1 MIENIE
7 LILISLL
14 ILILSIISFLPLI
27 YLNYAKDLNNNINN
41 YNNICNS
48 KKNVYDSD
56 MTIKNTYMWN
66 MCNHLFDFNV
76 IQKNFKDYKETKED
90 GEDKDIIN
98 INRDLSTVNH
108 EFNISI
114 LISSIVNGEFNLI
127 EFNIMKVYN
136 DYLHSGLPLFIVM
149 WIFFISHIVYN
160 IKNRDNNL
168 KYEYFFHSSAY
179 IFLHVIVITIF
190 FSLILKKITE
200 IYADTKAYEY
210 IMLLKELDILIKE
223 QKTESQFNNDFMTII
238 KRYSG
243 DDISSVADIIF
254 TKDLIEELTNLH
266 KKIID
271 NGGGN
276 LDNNN
281 GYKITL
287 ENIDNFR
294 YYNNKKTIDKC
305 NEEIEDVTRF
315 TIVYFIILFFP
326 VYMLSQASK
335 SNFTTIAVITIL
347 IFVVFI
353 SGYIVKKKLE

>member
-41 YNNICNS
+41 YNNICDS
-48 KKNVYDSD
+48 KKNVYESD
-56 MTIKNTYMWN
+56 INIKNTYMWN
-66 MCNHLFDFNV
+66 MCNHLFDFNL
-76 IQKNFKDYKETKED
+76 IQKNFKNNTTAKKPT
-90 GEDKDIIN
+90 DKYEDIIN
-98 INRDLSTVNH
+98 INRDLS
-108 EFNISI
+108 
-114 LISSIVNGEFNLI
+114 IVNG

-149 WIFFISHIVYN
+149 WIFFILHIISISYN
-160 IKNRDNNL
+160 IKSDGGIF
-168 KYEYFFHSSAY
+168 KYEYFLHSSIY
-179 IFLHVIVITIF
+179 IFLHVAVITII

-223 QKTESQFNNDFMTII
+223 QKTEPPLNNDFMTII

-254 TKDLIEELTNLH
+254 TKDLLEELTYLRINIIKNGEYLH
-266 KKIID
+266 NI
-271 NGGGN
+271 
-276 LDNNN
+276 N

-287 ENIDNFR
+287 ENIDNFK
-294 YYNNKKTIDKC
+294 YYNNKKTIDNC
-305 NEEIEDVTRF
+305 NEEIEDVVRF

-326 VYMLSQASK
+326 IYMLSQASK

>member
-41 YNNICNS
+41 YNNICDS
-48 KKNVYDSD
+48 KKNVYESD
-56 MTIKNTYMWN
+56 INIKNTYMWN

-76 IQKNFKDYKETKED
+76 IQKNFKNYTATKNDESED
-90 GEDKDIIN
+90 KDKDIIN
-98 INRDLSTVNH
+98 INRDLS
-108 EFNISI
+108 
-114 LISSIVNGEFNLI
+114 IVNG

-136 DYLHSGLPLFIVM
+136 DYLHSSLPLFIVM

-160 IKNRDNNL
+160 IRGKDNNL
-168 KYEYFFHSSAY
+168 KYEYFFHSSVY
-179 IFLHVIVITIF
+179 IFLHVAVITII

-223 QKTESQFNNDFMTII
+223 QKTEPSFNNQFMTII
-238 KRYSG
+238 KNYSG

-254 TKDLIEELTNLH
+254 TKDLIDELAYLH
-266 KKIID
+266 KNIIKK
-271 NGGGN
+271 GEY
-276 LDNNN
+276 LHNNN
-281 GYKITL
+281 DYKITL
-287 ENIDNFR
+287 KNIDNFR

-305 NEEIEDVTRF
+305 NEEIEDVSRF

>member
-41 YNNICNS
+41 YNNICDS
-48 KKNVYDSD
+48 KKNIYESD
-56 MTIKNTYMWN
+56 INIKNTYMWN
-66 MCNHLFDFNV
+66 LCNHLFDFNV
-76 IQKNFKDYKETKED
+76 IQKNFKNYTA
-90 GEDKDIIN
+90 DKKPTDKYNDIIN
-98 INRDLSTVNH
+98 INRNL
-108 EFNISI
+108 
-114 LISSIVNGEFNLI
+114 SIVNG

-160 IKNRDNNL
+160 IKNRGNNL

-200 IYADTKAYEY
+200 IYADTKAYDY

-223 QKTESQFNNDFMTII
+223 NKTDPAFPNNEFTTII
-238 KRYSG
+238 KKYSG
-243 DDISSVADIIF
+243 EDISSVADIIF
-254 TKDLIEELTNLH
+254 TKDLIDELANLH
-266 KKIID
+266 KNITA
-271 NGGGN
+271 NGEYLRN
-276 LDNNN
+276 IN

-294 YYNNKKTIDKC
+294 YYNNKETIEKC
-305 NEEIEDVTRF
+305 NKEIEDVTRF

-326 VYMLSQASK
+326 IYMLSQASK
-335 SNFTTIAVITIL
+335 SNFTTIAVITI
-347 IFVVFI
+347 IVFVLFI
-353 SGYIVKKKLE
+353 SSYIVKKKLE

>member
-14 ILILSIISFLPLI
+14 ILILSIISSLPLI

-76 IQKNFKDYKETKED
+76 IQKKFKNYEDTKNDY
-90 GEDKDIIN
+90 
-98 INRDLSTVNH
+98 S
-108 EFNISI
+108 
-114 LISSIVNGEFNLI
+114 
-127 EFNIMKVYN
+127 IMKVYN
-136 DYLHSGLPLFIVM
+136 DYLHSGWPLFIVM

-160 IKNRDNNL
+160 IKNRGNNL

-200 IYADTKAYEY
+200 IYADTKAYDY

-223 QKTESQFNNDFMTII
+223 NKTVPAFPNNEFTTII
-238 KRYSG
+238 KKYSG
-243 DDISSVADIIF
+243 EDISSVADIIF
-254 TKDLIEELTNLH
+254 TKDLIDELANLH
-266 KKIID
+266 KNITA
-271 NGGGN
+271 NGEY
-276 LDNNN
+276 LRNNK

-287 ENIDNFR
+287 KNIDNFR

-326 VYMLSQASK
+326 IYMLSQASK
-335 SNFTTIAVITIL
+335 SNFTTIAVITI
-347 IFVVFI
+347 IVFVLFI
-353 SGYIVKKKLE
+353 SSYIVKKKLE

>member
-1 MIENIE
+1 MVENIE

-41 YNNICNS
+41 YNNICDS
-48 KKNVYDSD
+48 KKNIYESNIN
-56 MTIKNTYMWN
+56 IKNTYMWN
-66 MCNHLFDFNV
+66 LCNHLFDFNV
-76 IQKNFKDYKETKED
+76 IQKNFKNYTDENKPT
-90 GEDKDIIN
+90 DKHNDIIN
-98 INRDLSTVNH
+98 INRDLS
-108 EFNISI
+108 
-114 LISSIVNGEFNLI
+114 IVNG

-136 DYLHSGLPLFIVM
+136 DYLHSSLPLFIVM
-149 WIFFISHIVYN
+149 WIFFILHIINISYN
-160 IKNRDNNL
+160 IKNKDSIL
-168 KYEYFFHSSAY
+168 KYNYFLHSSSY
-179 IFLHVIVITIF
+179 LFLHVAVITII

-210 IMLLKELDILIKE
+210 IMLLKEFDILIKE
-223 QKTESQFNNDFMTII
+223 NKTEPAFPNNQFMTII
-238 KRYSG
+238 KNYSG

-254 TKDLIEELTNLH
+254 TKDLIDELADLH
-266 KKIID
+266 RNIIG
-271 NGGGN
+271 NGEYLRN
-276 LDNNN
+276 MN

-294 YYNNKKTIDKC
+294 YYNNKKTIEKC

-326 VYMLSQASK
+326 IYMLSQASK
-335 SNFTTIAVITIL
+335 SNFTTNAVITIV
-347 IFVVFI
+347 IFVIFI

>member
-27 YLNYAKDLNNNINN
+27 YLNYAMDLNNNINN
-41 YNNICNS
+41 YNNICDS
-48 KKNVYDSD
+48 KKNVYESD
-56 MTIKNTYMWN
+56 INIKNTYMWN

-76 IQKNFKDYKETKED
+76 IQKNFKNNTTAKKPT
-90 GEDKDIIN
+90 DKYEDIIN
-98 INRDLSTVNH
+98 INRDLS
-108 EFNISI
+108 
-114 LISSIVNGEFNLI
+114 IVNG

-149 WIFFISHIVYN
+149 WIFFILHIISISYN
-160 IKNRDNNL
+160 IKSDGGIF
-168 KYEYFFHSSAY
+168 KYEYFLHSSIY
-179 IFLHVIVITIF
+179 IFLHVAVITII

-223 QKTESQFNNDFMTII
+223 QKTEPPLNNDFMTII

-254 TKDLIEELTNLH
+254 TKDLLEELTYLRINIIKNGEYLH
-266 KKIID
+266 NI
-271 NGGGN
+271 
-276 LDNNN
+276 N

-287 ENIDNFR
+287 ENIDNFK

-305 NEEIEDVTRF
+305 NEEIEDVVRF

-326 VYMLSQASK
+326 IYMLSQASK

>member
-14 ILILSIISFLPLI
+14 ILILSIISSLPLI

-76 IQKNFKDYKETKED
+76 IQKKFKNYEDTKNDY
-90 GEDKDIIN
+90 
-98 INRDLSTVNH
+98 S
-108 EFNISI
+108 
-114 LISSIVNGEFNLI
+114 
-127 EFNIMKVYN
+127 IMKVYN
-136 DYLHSGLPLFIVM
+136 DYLHSGWPLFIVM

-160 IKNRDNNL
+160 IKNRGNNL

-200 IYADTKAYEY
+200 IYADTKAYDY

-223 QKTESQFNNDFMTII
+223 NKTEPPFNLKFMTII
-238 KRYSG
+238 KKYSG

-254 TKDLIEELTNLH
+254 TKDLIDELTDLH
-266 KKIID
+266 KNITA
-271 NGGGN
+271 NGEY
-276 LDNNN
+276 LRNNK

-287 ENIDNFR
+287 KNIDNFR

-326 VYMLSQASK
+326 IYMLSQASK
-335 SNFTTIAVITIL
+335 SNFTTIAVITI
-347 IFVVFI
+347 IVFVLFI
-353 SGYIVKKKLE
+353 SSYIVKKKLE

>member
-1 MIENIE
+1 M
-7 LILISLL
+7 
-14 ILILSIISFLPLI
+14 ILSIISFLPLI

-41 YNNICNS
+41 YNNICDS
-48 KKNVYDSD
+48 KKNVYESD
-56 MTIKNTYMWN
+56 INIKNTYMWN

-76 IQKNFKDYKETKED
+76 IQKNFKNNTTAKKPT
-90 GEDKDIIN
+90 DKYEDIIN
-98 INRDLSTVNH
+98 INRDLS
-108 EFNISI
+108 
-114 LISSIVNGEFNLI
+114 IVNG

-149 WIFFISHIVYN
+149 WIFFILHIISISYN
-160 IKNRDNNL
+160 IKSDGGIF
-168 KYEYFFHSSAY
+168 KYEYFLHSSIY
-179 IFLHVIVITIF
+179 IFLHVAVITII

-223 QKTESQFNNDFMTII
+223 QKTEPPLNNDFMTII

-254 TKDLIEELTNLH
+254 TKDLLEELTYLRINIIKNGEYLH
-266 KKIID
+266 NI
-271 NGGGN
+271 
-276 LDNNN
+276 N

-287 ENIDNFR
+287 ENIDNFK

-305 NEEIEDVTRF
+305 NEEIEDVVRF

-326 VYMLSQASK
+326 IYMLSQASK

>member
-76 IQKNFKDYKETKED
+76 IQKNFKDYEDTKNDDSED
-90 GEDKDIIN
+90 KDKDIIN
-98 INRDLSTVNH
+98 INRYSSTVDH
-108 EFNISI
+108 EF
-114 LISSIVNGEFNLI
+114 SSIVNGEFNLI

-160 IKNRDNNL
+160 IKNRGNNL

-223 QKTESQFNNDFMTII
+223 NKTVPAFPNNDFTNII

-254 TKDLIEELTNLH
+254 TKDLIDELANLH
-266 KKIID
+266 KKIIASPSREY
-271 NGGGN
+271 
-276 LDNNN
+276 LRNNK
-281 GYKITL
+281 GHKITL
-287 ENIDNFR
+287 KNIDNFR

-326 VYMLSQASK
+326 IYMLSQASK
-335 SNFTTIAVITIL
+335 SNFTTIAVITI
-347 IFVVFI
+347 IVFVLFI
-353 SGYIVKKKLE
+353 SSYIVKKKLE

>member
-14 ILILSIISFLPLI
+14 ILILSIISSLPLI

-56 MTIKNTYMWN
+56 KTIKNTYMWN

-76 IQKNFKDYKETKED
+76 IQKKFKNYEDTKNDY
-90 GEDKDIIN
+90 
-98 INRDLSTVNH
+98 S
-108 EFNISI
+108 
-114 LISSIVNGEFNLI
+114 
-127 EFNIMKVYN
+127 IMKVYN
-136 DYLHSGLPLFIVM
+136 DYLHSGWPLFIVM

-160 IKNRDNNL
+160 IKNRGNNL

-200 IYADTKAYEY
+200 IYADTKAYDY

-223 QKTESQFNNDFMTII
+223 NKTEPPFNLKFMTII
-238 KRYSG
+238 KKYSG

-254 TKDLIEELTNLH
+254 TKDLIDELTDLH
-266 KKIID
+266 KNITAKSD
-271 NGGGN
+271 Y
-276 LDNNN
+276 LRNNK

-287 ENIDNFR
+287 KNIDNFR

-326 VYMLSQASK
+326 IYMLSQASK
-335 SNFTTIAVITIL
+335 SNFTTIAVITI
-347 IFVVFI
+347 IVFVLFI
-353 SGYIVKKKLE
+353 SSYIVKKKLE

>member
-76 IQKNFKDYKETKED
+76 IQKNFKNYEDTKNDY
-90 GEDKDIIN
+90 
-98 INRDLSTVNH
+98 S
-108 EFNISI
+108 
-114 LISSIVNGEFNLI
+114 
-127 EFNIMKVYN
+127 IMKVYN
-136 DYLHSGLPLFIVM
+136 DYLHSGWPLFIVM

-160 IKNRDNNL
+160 IKNRGNNL

-200 IYADTKAYEY
+200 IYADTKAYDY

-223 QKTESQFNNDFMTII
+223 NKTEPPFNLKFTTII
-238 KRYSG
+238 KTYSG
-243 DDISSVADIIF
+243 EDISSVADIIF
-254 TKDLIEELTNLH
+254 TKDLIDELTDLH
-266 KKIID
+266 KNITDKSD
-271 NGGGN
+271 Y
-276 LDNNN
+276 LRNNK

-287 ENIDNFR
+287 KNIDNFR

-326 VYMLSQASK
+326 IYMLSQASK
-335 SNFTTIAVITIL
+335 SNFTTIAVITI
-347 IFVVFI
+347 IVFVLFI
-353 SGYIVKKKLE
+353 SSYIVKKKLE

>member
-14 ILILSIISFLPLI
+14 ILILSIISSLPLI

-76 IQKNFKDYKETKED
+76 IQKKFKNYEDTKNDY
-90 GEDKDIIN
+90 
-98 INRDLSTVNH
+98 S
-108 EFNISI
+108 
-114 LISSIVNGEFNLI
+114 
-127 EFNIMKVYN
+127 IMKVYN
-136 DYLHSGLPLFIVM
+136 DYLHSGWPLFIVM

-160 IKNRDNNL
+160 IKNRGNNL

-200 IYADTKAYEY
+200 IYADTKAYDY

-223 QKTESQFNNDFMTII
+223 NKTEPPFNLKFTTII
-238 KRYSG
+238 KTYSG
-243 DDISSVADIIF
+243 EDISSVADIIF
-254 TKDLIEELTNLH
+254 TKDLIDELTDLH
-266 KKIID
+266 KNITDKSD
-271 NGGGN
+271 Y
-276 LDNNN
+276 LRNNK

-287 ENIDNFR
+287 KNIDNFR

-326 VYMLSQASK
+326 IYMLSQASK
-335 SNFTTIAVITIL
+335 SNFTTIAVITI
-347 IFVVFI
+347 IVFVLFI
-353 SGYIVKKKLE
+353 SSYIVKKKLE

>member
-1 MIENIE
+1 
-7 LILISLL
+7 
-14 ILILSIISFLPLI
+14 
-27 YLNYAKDLNNNINN
+27 
-41 YNNICNS
+41 
-48 KKNVYDSD
+48 
-56 MTIKNTYMWN
+56 

-76 IQKNFKDYKETKED
+76 IQKNFKNYTATKNDESED
-90 GEDKDIIN
+90 KDKDIIN
-98 INRDLSTVNH
+98 INRDLS
-108 EFNISI
+108 
-114 LISSIVNGEFNLI
+114 IVNG

-136 DYLHSGLPLFIVM
+136 DYLHSSLPLFIVM

-160 IKNRDNNL
+160 IRKKDNNL

-179 IFLHVIVITIF
+179 IFLHVAVITII

-223 QKTESQFNNDFMTII
+223 QKTEPSFNNEFMNII

-254 TKDLIEELTNLH
+254 TKNLIDELADLHRNIINNGEYLH
-266 KKIID
+266 
-271 NGGGN
+271 
-276 LDNNN
+276 NNN
-281 GYKITL
+281 DYKITL
-287 ENIDNFR
+287 KNIDNFR

-305 NEEIEDVTRF
+305 NEEIEDVSRF

>member
-76 IQKNFKDYKETKED
+76 IQKNFKDYEDTKED

-98 INRDLSTVNH
+98 INRYSSTVDR
-108 EFNISI
+108 EFNIKI
-114 LISSIVNGEFNLI
+114 LISFVNGEFNLI
-127 EFNIMKVYN
+127 VFNIMKVYN

-200 IYADTKAYEY
+200 IYADDTKAYEY

-223 QKTESQFNNDFMTII
+223 NKTEPPFNLKFTTII
-238 KRYSG
+238 KKYSG

-254 TKDLIEELTNLH
+254 TKDLIDELTDLH
-266 KKIID
+266 KNITDKSD
-271 NGGGN
+271 Y
-276 LDNNN
+276 LRNNK
-281 GYKITL
+281 GHKITL
-287 ENIDNFR
+287 KNIDNFR

-326 VYMLSQASK
+326 IYMLSQASK
-335 SNFTTIAVITIL
+335 SNFTTIVVITI
-347 IFVVFI
+347 IVFVLFI
-353 SGYIVKKKLE
+353 

>member
-1 MIENIE
+1 
-7 LILISLL
+7 
-14 ILILSIISFLPLI
+14 LILSIISFLPLI

-41 YNNICNS
+41 YNNICDS
-48 KKNVYDSD
+48 KKNVYESD
-56 MTIKNTYMWN
+56 INIKNTYMWN

-76 IQKNFKDYKETKED
+76 IQKNFKNNTTAKKPT
-90 GEDKDIIN
+90 DKYEDIIN
-98 INRDLSTVNH
+98 INRDLS
-108 EFNISI
+108 
-114 LISSIVNGEFNLI
+114 IVNG

-149 WIFFISHIVYN
+149 WIFFILHIISISYN
-160 IKNRDNNL
+160 IKSDGGIF
-168 KYEYFFHSSAY
+168 KYEYFLHSSIY
-179 IFLHVIVITIF
+179 IFLHVAVITII

-223 QKTESQFNNDFMTII
+223 QKTEPPLNNDFMTII

-254 TKDLIEELTNLH
+254 TKDLLEELTYLRINIIKNGEYLH
-266 KKIID
+266 NI
-271 NGGGN
+271 
-276 LDNNN
+276 N

-287 ENIDNFR
+287 ENIDNFK

-305 NEEIEDVTRF
+305 NEEIEDVVRF

-326 VYMLSQASK
+326 IYMLSQASK

>member
-76 IQKNFKDYKETKED
+76 IQKNFKKYTASKKPT
-90 GEDKDIIN
+90 DKYIDI
-98 INRDLSTVNH
+98 
-108 EFNISI
+108 FND
-114 LISSIVNGEFNLI
+114 

-136 DYLHSGLPLFIVM
+136 DYLHSGRPLFIVM
-149 WIFFISHIVYN
+149 WIFFILHMINTSYN
-160 IKNRDNNL
+160 IKSKGDIF
-168 KYEYFFHSSAY
+168 KYEYFLHSSIY
-179 IFLHVIVITIF
+179 ITIF

-200 IYADTKAYEY
+200 IYADRKAYEY

-223 QKTESQFNNDFMTII
+223 NKTDPAFPNNEFTTII
-238 KRYSG
+238 KTYSG
-243 DDISSVADIIF
+243 EDISSVADIIF
-254 TKDLIEELTNLH
+254 TKDLIDKLAKLH
-266 KKIID
+266 KNITDKSD
-271 NGGGN
+271 Y
-276 LDNNN
+276 LRNNK

-294 YYNNKKTIDKC
+294 YYNNKKIIDKC

-326 VYMLSQASK
+326 IYMLSQASK
-335 SNFTTIAVITIL
+335 SNFTTIAVITI
-347 IFVVFI
+347 IVFVLFI
-353 SGYIVKKKLE
+353 SSYIVKKKLE

>member
-41 YNNICNS
+41 YNNICDS
-48 KKNVYDSD
+48 KKNIYESD
-56 MTIKNTYMWN
+56 INIKNTYMWN
-66 MCNHLFDFNV
+66 MCNYLFDFNV
-76 IQKNFKDYKETKED
+76 IQKNFKKHTETTKATDNHED
-90 GEDKDIIN
+90 FVN
-98 INRDLSTVNH
+98 INRNL
-108 EFNISI
+108 
-114 LISSIVNGEFNLI
+114 SIVNG

-136 DYLHSGLPLFIVM
+136 EYLHSSLPLFILV
-149 WIFFISHIVYN
+149 WVFFLLHLLNIYYN
-160 IKNRDNNL
+160 IKNRDNTS
-168 KYEYFFHSSAY
+168 KYGYFLNSSSY
-179 IFLHVIVITIF
+179 IFLHAIVITIL

-200 IYADTKAYEY
+200 IYADTKVYEY

-223 QKTESQFNNDFMTII
+223 NKTEPVFPNNDFMDIM
-238 KRYSG
+238 KKHSG
-243 DDISSVADIIF
+243 DDISSVADVIF
-254 TKDLIEELTNLH
+254 TKDLINELTDLH
-266 KKIID
+266 KNIVG
-271 NGGGN
+271 NGEYLHN
-276 LDNNN
+276 IN

-287 ENIDNFR
+287 ENIDNFK

-315 TIVYFIILFFP
+315 TIVYFVILFFP

-335 SNFTTIAVITIL
+335 SNFTTIAVITIMA
-347 IFVVFI
+347 FVLFI

>member
-27 YLNYAKDLNNNINN
+27 YLNYAKDLNNNI
-41 YNNICNS
+41 CDS
-48 KKNVYDSD
+48 KKNVYESD
-56 MTIKNTYMWN
+56 INIKNTYMWN

-76 IQKNFKDYKETKED
+76 IQKNFKNNTTAKKPT
-90 GEDKDIIN
+90 DKYEDIIN
-98 INRDLSTVNH
+98 INRDLS
-108 EFNISI
+108 
-114 LISSIVNGEFNLI
+114 IVNG

-149 WIFFISHIVYN
+149 WIFFILHIISISYN
-160 IKNRDNNL
+160 IKSDGGIF
-168 KYEYFFHSSAY
+168 KYEYFLHSSIY
-179 IFLHVIVITIF
+179 IFLHVAVITII

-223 QKTESQFNNDFMTII
+223 QKTEPPLNNDFMTII

-254 TKDLIEELTNLH
+254 TKDLLEELTYLRINIIKNGEYLH
-266 KKIID
+266 NI
-271 NGGGN
+271 
-276 LDNNN
+276 N

-287 ENIDNFR
+287 ENIDNFK

-305 NEEIEDVTRF
+305 NEEIEDVVRF

-326 VYMLSQASK
+326 IYMLSQASK

>member
-1 MIENIE
+1 
-7 LILISLL
+7 
-14 ILILSIISFLPLI
+14 
-27 YLNYAKDLNNNINN
+27 
-41 YNNICNS
+41 
-48 KKNVYDSD
+48 
-56 MTIKNTYMWN
+56 

-223 QKTESQFNNDFMTII
+223 NKTEPPFNSKFMTII
-238 KRYSG
+238 KKYSG

-254 TKDLIEELTNLH
+254 TKDLIDELTNLH